1 MSSNS
6 LPFPRTDAISSPTDT
21 VPGRTRTECPLTSVH
36 RHHIVGHKEQGM
48 VGSPPLAEQKVR
60 PGSKKNGL
68 GKSRS
73 RIGSQSGQCMAW
85 S

>member
-48 VGSPPLAEQKVR
+48 VGSPPWPNKSSTGQQE
-60 PGSKKNGL
+60 NGL